1 MWLYINSFFF
11 FCRCSPQSFCL
22 HIYFPER
29 HSREQRAMLTEL
41 NKTLC
46 EFFSTSLFHSWFLL
60 FFASLSSYLFFPSV
74 LSFCEAHFPFSFLY
88 VYLFIYPYVCVPVC
102 RSISI
107 YIHLSILLFFLHFHS
122 LSCLLFHSPF
132 LLISFPSS
140 SPLHSIRLIHSLHLH
155 FPFTVCLKTY
165 SIYIRMRMGSHRP
178 TRGFEFISRNWY
190 KLIQIYMHTSVYLS
204 LCSYRQTAMCKGIL
218 NWICIYIQRLY
229 VTSYTDENIFIEMH
243 ANWKCN
249 QKHPLRLSILHK
261 TDMQIGSWAAWQER
275 QGRGAAGRPC
285 AKLVWQL
292 P

>member
-1 MWLYINSFFF
+1 MNFSVPLSSTHDFFF
-11 FCRCSPQSFCL
+11 FSL
-22 HIYFPER
+22 HF
-29 HSREQRAMLTEL
+29 HLTSSSL
-41 NKTLC
+41 QFYLTAKLI
-46 EFFSTSLFHSWFLL
+46 SHSLFLC
-60 FFASLSSYLFFPSV
+60 LSIYLS
-74 LSFCEAHFPFSFLY
+74 
-88 VYLFIYPYVCVPVC
+88 ICVPTC

-218 NWICIYIQRLY
+218 N
-229 VTSYTDENIFIEMH
+229 
-243 ANWKCN
+243 
-249 QKHPLRLSILHK
+249 
-261 TDMQIGSWAAWQER
+261 
-275 QGRGAAGRPC
+275 
-285 AKLVWQL
+285 
-292 P
+292 